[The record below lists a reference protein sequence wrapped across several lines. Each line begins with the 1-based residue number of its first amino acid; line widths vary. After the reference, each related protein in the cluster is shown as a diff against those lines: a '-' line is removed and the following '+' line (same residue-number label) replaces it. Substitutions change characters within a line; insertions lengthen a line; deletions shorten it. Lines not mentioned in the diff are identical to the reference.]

1 MTEKKKPVYPLFKL
15 FWRTWP
21 LQWTLN
27 YERMEALGY
36 CFAMIPIINKLYEG
50 EEKNEWLKLHLEFY
64 NTTPYTHPLILG
76 IDVALEEQ
84 GATQDTVRAV
94 KTGLIG
100 PLAGIG
106 DAAYWFTLVPI
117 CFGIGASIGQDGN
130 ILGPIVALAL
140 WIPLAWGSKYWLLLQ
155 GYTYGSDIAG
165 MLQTGQME
173 QFKTILNAFGMGM
186 AGALT
191 ALFVNVQ
198 TPLKLFGEFEGE
210 TVVIFNLQETLDAF
224 IGPALLSLVFV
235 LFTFWLLRRGWSIL
249 KVFAII
255 WVVGL
260 VLGIIGI
267 IGGGGLLGEIE
278 IPIIGKLN

>member
-1 MTEKKKPVYPLFKL
+1 MADKPVYPLFKL

-27 YERMEALGY
+27 YERMESLGY
-36 CFAMIPIINKLYEG
+36 CFAMIPVLQKLYKG
-50 EEKNEWLKLHLEFY
+50 EELNEWLKLHLEFY

-117 CFGIGASIGQDGN
+117 CFGIGASIGKDGN
-130 ILGPIVALAL
+130 ILGPIIAWCL

-155 GYTYGSDIAG
+155 GYNYGSEIATA
-165 MLQTGQME
+165 LQTGQIE
-173 QFKTILNAFGMGM
+173 QFKTILNAFGLGM

-191 ALFVNVQ
+191 AIFVSVQ
-198 TPLKLFGEFEGE
+198 TPLKLHGEFEGE
-210 TVVIFNLQETLDAF
+210 TVVLFSLQETLNAN
-224 IGPALLSLVFV
+224 IGPAILSLLFV
-235 LFTFWLLRRGWSIL
+235 LFTFYLLRRGWSVL
-249 KVFAII
+249 RVFAVI

-260 VLGIIGI
+260 VLGVIGI
-267 IGGGGLLGEIE
+267 IGSGGLLGEIDL
-278 IPIIGKLN
+278 PFIGKLN